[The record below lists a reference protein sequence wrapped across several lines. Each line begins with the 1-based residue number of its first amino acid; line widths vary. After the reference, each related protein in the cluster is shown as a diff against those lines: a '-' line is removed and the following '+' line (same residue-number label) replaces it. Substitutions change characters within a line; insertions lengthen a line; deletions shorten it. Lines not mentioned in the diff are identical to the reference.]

1 MMKQFAV
8 IGMGRFGI
16 ALCEEL
22 TANGADVLAID
33 VDEDRLK
40 PVINLASDVVLS
52 DCADE
57 NTVKEL
63 ELERYDVVFVAIGDD
78 INASILTTLVLKE
91 AGVKVVWVKAKN
103 RFHRRILEKIGAD
116 KIISPERDMGV
127 RTARQMMDSRVNEF
141 LELDAGMALAEFY
154 VGDINHGKTIA
165 DLNLMTNKGVQLL
178 AHKRGE
184 LVEASPTDDTVMATG
199 DELIMIATKAVL
211 NEQLKAL

>member
-1 MMKQFAV
+1 MMQQFAV

-16 ALCEEL
+16 SLCEEL
-22 TANGADVLAID
+22 TANGAEVLAID
-33 VDEDRLK
+33 VDEEKLR

-52 DCADE
+52 DCSDE

-63 ELERYDVVFVAIGDD
+63 ELDRYDVVFVAIGDD
-78 INASILTTLVLKE
+78 INGSILTTLVLKE
-91 AGVKVVWVKAKN
+91 AGVKTVWVKAKN

-141 LELDAGMALAEFY
+141 LELDADMALAEFY

-165 DLNLMTNKGVQLL
+165 DLNLMVAKGVQLL

-184 LVEASPTDDTVMATG
+184 MVEASPSDDTVLATG
-199 DELIMIATKAVL
+199 DELIIIATKLIL